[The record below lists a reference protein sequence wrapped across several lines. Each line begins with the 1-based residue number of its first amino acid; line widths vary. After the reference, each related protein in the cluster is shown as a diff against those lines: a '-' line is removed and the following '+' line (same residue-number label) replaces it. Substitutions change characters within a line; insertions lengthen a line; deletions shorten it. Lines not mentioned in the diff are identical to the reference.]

1 MSIPIQNIYYLLS
14 YAWNL
19 FDEHEEVTVAG
30 QAGESEFNLL
40 AYLLQRYT
48 HLLIKKGIT
57 QAYISQTEIIPGIKG
72 KLNVTATLQKD
83 LLRQGKA
90 NCSYTQLSPD
100 NLPNQLIK
108 STIQQ
113 VLTTPELSEALHK
126 PLQVI
131 LNRFYEVHAVIPS
144 LDDFRK
150 ASSQRYFNP
159 YYYPVL
165 SICELLKQ
173 QLLPAPAGEG
183 YYFRSFLEDEKQMA
197 KLFEVF
203 VRNFY
208 RREQTIFKVKSEK
221 IAWQLEN
228 EASAQLQYLPIM
240 VTDISL
246 TSGTRQLII
255 DTKFYKSALQ
265 PHYDKQKLISGHLY
279 QLFAYLKNQPARQ
292 QISPVEGILL
302 YPVVQQELDLV
313 YQLQGHRV
321 NIKTINL
328 NQPWPAI
335 KTDLLQLIA

>member
-14 YAWNL
+14 YAWHL
-19 FDEHEEVTVAG
+19 FEEHEEVLVAG
-30 QAGESEFNLL
+30 QVGESEFSLL

-48 HLLIKKGIT
+48 HLLLKKGLT
-57 QAYISQTEIIPGIKG
+57 QTYISQTETIPGIKG
-72 KLNVTATLQKD
+72 KLNITATLQKN

-100 NLPNQLIK
+100 CLPNQLIK
-108 STIQQ
+108 STIEQ
-113 VLTTPELSEALHK
+113 VLNTPELPDWFHR
-126 PLQVI
+126 PLQFI
-131 LNRFYEVHAVIPS
+131 LSRFNGVQTVGASPE
-144 LDDFRK
+144 DFRK
-150 ASSQRYFNP
+150 ANTQYYFNP

-165 SICELLKQ
+165 SICELLDQ
-173 QLLPAPAGEG
+173 QLLPAPEGEG
-183 YYFRSFLEDEKQMA
+183 YYFRSFLEDEKLMA

-208 RREQTIFKVKSEK
+208 LREQTNFQVKSEK

-228 EASAQLQYLPIM
+228 EVNAQLQYLPIM

-246 TSGTRQLII
+246 TSANRQLII

-265 PHYDKQKLISGHLY
+265 AHYNKQKLISGHLY
-279 QLFAYLKNQPARQ
+279 QLFAYLKNQPAQ
-292 QISPVEGILL
+292 QQVSPVEGILL

-313 YQLQGHRV
+313 YQLHGNRV
-321 NIKTINL
+321 SIKTINL
-328 NQPWPAI
+328 NQPWLAI

>member
-1 MSIPIQNIYYLLS
+1 MFEEQ
-14 YAWNL
+14 
-19 FDEHEEVTVAG
+19 EEVLVAG

-48 HLLIKKGIT
+48 HLLLKKGLT
-57 QAYISQTEIIPGIKG
+57 QAYTSQTETIPGIKG
-72 KLNVTATLQKD
+72 KLNITATLQKD

-100 NLPNQLIK
+100 TLPNQLIK

-113 VLTTPELSEALHK
+113 VLTTPELSAALYK

-131 LNRFYEVHAVIPS
+131 LNQFSAVHAISAS
-144 LDDFRK
+144 LEDFRK
-150 ASSQRYFNP
+150 ASTQRYLNP

-165 SICELLKQ
+165 SICELLKK
-173 QLLPAPAGEG
+173 QLLPAPGGET
-183 YYFRSFLEDEKQMA
+183 YHFRSFLADEKQMA

-228 EASAQLQYLPIM
+228 EANAQLQYLPIM

-246 TSGTRQLII
+246 TSRTRQLII

-279 QLFAYLKNQPARQ
+279 QLFAYLKNQPVQ
-292 QISPVEGILL
+292 QQVSPVEGILL
-302 YPVVQQELDLV
+302 YPVVQQELDLT
-313 YQLQGHRV
+313 YQLHGHRV

-328 NQPWPAI
+328 NQPWPTI